1 MQKCDFH
8 VKSAILNANENHSH
22 LADWLYERVSAIV
35 SAHTQNAKR
44 LVLASFVPFAC
55 GYPVDNF

>member
-35 SAHTQNAKR
+35 SAYIQNAKR
-44 LVLASFVPFAC
+44 LVLASFVSFAC
-55 GYPVDNF
+55 G